1 MNKIRF
7 TKSLGIAS
15 AFLFLCAAPV
25 VGSAQSSATA
35 SMEGPKLFS
44 PAPAK
49 AGSFPAD
56 DFSGFDYTP
65 EQKAEIDRI
74 QKGMKAQMDVV
85 AKDQKLSA
93 DQKDAMIL
101 GYSRMEYGRMYT
113 VLTPVQRRQV
123 QQRIRARRIADEA
136 ARKKQASKN

>member
-7 TKSLGIAS
+7 AKSLGITS
-15 AFLFLCAAPV
+15 AFFFLCAAPV
-25 VGSAQSSATA
+25 LSSAQSSTA
-35 SMEGPKLFS
+35 SPMEGPRVFS

-49 AGSFPAD
+49 ASSFPVD

-74 QKGMKAQMDVV
+74 QKGTKAEMDLV

-93 DQKDAMIL
+93 DQKDAMML
-101 GYSRMEYGRMYT
+101 GYSRLEYGRMYT
-113 VLTPVQRRQV
+113 VLTPVQRREV
-123 QQRIRARRIADEA
+123 QQKIRARRIADEA
-136 ARKKQASKN
+136 ARKKQAPKN